1 MLPSPLGGTVV
12 VPVGVPINVT
22 VTVDVPAGVLLL
34 VLPLPQ
40 PLTERIARLEPNANA
55 ITRNEPRAAI
65 ALRLRQPSS
74 ISAPN
79 GNNHPATVLGGG
91 VAVVMVSVTFCGAVF
106 VPTKA
111 TVAGMKVHCV
121 FTGRPE
127 HAMLTP
133 PTYPLI
139 GASVKVALTEPGELT
154 VRAVGWFANTYC
166 GARMETTRV
175 AEDDVAKPESPL

>member
-1 MLPSPLGGTVV
+1 
-12 VPVGVPINVT
+12 
-22 VTVDVPAGVLLL
+22 
-34 VLPLPQ
+34 
-40 PLTERIARLEPNANA
+40 
-55 ITRNEPRAAI
+55 
-65 ALRLRQPSS
+65 
-74 ISAPN
+74 
-79 GNNHPATVLGGG
+79 
-91 VAVVMVSVTFCGAVF
+91 MVSVTFCGAVF